1 MPHPLP
7 QNPTGIKTPKELQAT
22 IRSRVEIEPERSLK
36 KGDAMRVQ
44 TETRMPGRPDSG
56 PTMAGP
62 ILWSKPTLP
71 NAKIVEKGGGDEQLR
86 GDE

>member
-1 MPHPLP
+1 MSHPLP

-56 PTMAGP
+56 PTAVRP
-62 ILWSKPTLP
+62 VLWSKPTIP
-71 NAKIVEKGGGDEQLR
+71 YAKIVENRGGDKLM
-86 GDE
+86 